1 MLNYKTF
8 FKLRK
13 ESKDTKPHMPFQTYL
28 LEPRLLLF
36 PKQNALISLFIRT
49 AWINSAQKGPLE
61 RMLNIKRVHFPK
73 KNPSPIRPSQYQ
85 PRFSRAFLWWG
96 WQRAELPK
104 QLLNLGLFL
113 TRHLFLPIRTFH
125 KASGVE
131 RKIALAKPLQLGTS
145 VCQALCQVG
154 YRHPCMRRQRC

>member
-13 ESKDTKPHMPFQTYL
+13 ESKDTKPHMHFQTYL

-36 PKQNALISLFIRT
+36 PKQNALISLFICT

-73 KNPSPIRPSQYQ
+73 KKSLSYKTQPIPGTLLQSLPLMRLA
-85 PRFSRAFLWWG
+85 RSRITQTTFKSWLISH
-96 WQRAELPK
+96 RASLSTHKDFP
-104 QLLNLGLFL
+104 QGL
-113 TRHLFLPIRTFH
+113 R
-125 KASGVE
+125 G
-131 RKIALAKPLQLGTS
+131 
-145 VCQALCQVG
+145 
-154 YRHPCMRRQRC
+154 